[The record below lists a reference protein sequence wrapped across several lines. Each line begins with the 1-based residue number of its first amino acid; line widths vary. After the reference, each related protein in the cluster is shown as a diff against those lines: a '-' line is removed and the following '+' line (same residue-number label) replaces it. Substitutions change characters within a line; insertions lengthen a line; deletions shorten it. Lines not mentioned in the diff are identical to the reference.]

1 MGIFSNKYYFVSAND
16 VEKALWLKQNSGYCF
31 RGRVKGTDYF
41 LTNGIPKDFQKIV
54 LFVPFF
60 KKLKNRMNDDATT
73 KQNSYFAQ
81 ELISEYQFCM
91 VSNGKNNGESV
102 HLINVPFDS
111 ELSKN
116 GIYDLVSMNLTS
128 KEASI
133 EEVKKFFIGL
143 KRSGLVTAYFDVL
156 SQLFEPNKEALKN
169 LESSRGD
176 YSLGDIEKVIKR

>member
-1 MGIFSNKYYFVSAND
+1 MGLFSNKYYFVSAND
-16 VEKALWLKQNSGYCF
+16 IEKALWVKQSSGYIS
-31 RGRVKGTDYF
+31 RGRVKGTDFF
-41 LTNGIPKDFQKIV
+41 LTNGIPKDYQKIV

-91 VSNGKNNGESV
+91 VSKGKSNDEGI

-116 GIYDLVSMNLTS
+116 GIFDLVSMNLTS
-128 KEASI
+128 KEVSA

-143 KRSGLVTAYFDVL
+143 KRNGLVNGYFGVL
-156 SQLFEPNKEALKN
+156 CQLFEPNMEAVSK

-176 YSLGDIEKVIKR
+176 YSLGNIEKVIKR